1 MYRISVKP
9 FFSHLCTMN
18 DKTIRLKKTLL
29 GFALLLTSLLAY
41 RCANPGM
48 PQGGPKDAEAPH
60 VVLSEPPDFTRHFK
74 SERIVIEFNEYI
86 NVKDVNKQF
95 LASPRF
101 NKQPE
106 FKVQGRRFVIELQD
120 SLRKKTT
127 YSLYFGDAIGDL
139 TEGNPVTDF
148 SYVFSTGSAIDSM
161 ELGGIIRNA
170 FDLKPIENVVAML
183 YLDENDTI
191 SFDSLPLLVPPYYIA
206 KTNKE
211 GKFSLRNLR
220 PEKYLLFALKDANA
234 NYYFDQPNEEI
245 AFVDSLIVALPAE
258 VIIPDTLKSDSLSAD
273 SLHLKDSLPEVDI
286 LKEKIPK
293 KHSAK
298 SDPKAQYELRL
309 FMEADTVQRIANSTV
324 SNDHQVFIQ
333 FKQAVDSLHIQV
345 LTKDSSTYEPLQR
358 ITAGRDSL
366 WMWFPNYLFDS
377 TTLIVSAKGMKADTL
392 EFKLAKEDAQG
403 KSRAKKDKKDVL
415 NIAGPPFTSDF
426 FKPSRLLFGN
436 PVLTQNIDSFEFYTS
451 TDTLKVGVRFADSLK
466 RQALFNYKLEPANK
480 YRMYLPEGS
489 FTDIFGKKS
498 DSTVFEFSTRP
509 ADAYGS
515 FKLKVDVQDT
525 AAHYILQ
532 MLTEKDVVL
541 FQDTLSATKDFV
553 FEYLMPQ
560 KLKFKAILDANANG
574 KWDTGRYLRKQQPE
588 KVIFFSKPVEIRA
601 NWQVEEE
608 WKLDFGK

>member
-1 MYRISVKP
+1 
-9 FFSHLCTMN
+9 
-18 DKTIRLKKTLL
+18 
-29 GFALLLTSLLAY
+29 
-41 RCANPGM
+41 
-48 PQGGPKDAEAPH
+48 
-60 VVLSEPPDFTRHFK
+60 
-74 SERIVIEFNEYI
+74 
-86 NVKDVNKQF
+86 
-95 LASPRF
+95 
-101 NKQPE
+101 
-106 FKVQGRRFVIELQD
+106 
-120 SLRKKTT
+120 
-127 YSLYFGDAIGDL
+127 
-139 TEGNPVTDF
+139 
-148 SYVFSTGSAIDSM
+148 
-161 ELGGIIRNA
+161 
-170 FDLKPIENVVAML
+170 
-183 YLDENDTI
+183 
-191 SFDSLPLLVPPYYIA
+191 VPPYYIA

-258 VIIPDTLKSDSLSAD
+258 IIVPDTLKSDSLSTD

-286 LKEKIPK
+286 LNAKIPK
-293 KHSAK
+293 KLSAR

-309 FMEADTVQRIANSTV
+309 FTEADTVQRIANSTV

-333 FKQAVDSLHIQV
+333 FKQAVDSLQIQV
-345 LTKDSSTYEPLQR
+345 LTKDSSIYEPLKR

-366 WMWFPNYLFDS
+366 WMWFPNYPFDS
-377 TTLIVSAKGMKADTL
+377 TTLIVAAKGMKADTL
-392 EFKLAKEDAQG
+392 EFKLAKEDTQG

-436 PVLTQNIDSFEFYTS
+436 PVLTQNIDSFEFFTS
-451 TDTLKVGVRFADSLK
+451 TDTLKVGIRFVDSLK
-466 RQALFNYKLEPANK
+466 RQAHLNFKIEPANK
-480 YRMYLPEGS
+480 YRMYIPEGS

-515 FKLKVDVQDT
+515 FKLSVLVQDS
-525 AAHYILQ
+525 AANYILQ

-541 FQDTLSATKDFV
+541 FQDTLSATKDIV

-574 KWDTGRYLRKQQPE
+574 KWDTGRYLTKLQPE
-588 KVIFFSKPVEIRA
+588 KVIFFAKPIEIRA
-601 NWQVEEE
+601 NWQVEDE
-608 WKLDFGK
+608 WKLDFEK